1 MVDYRL
7 LYGAV
12 ALFAGV
18 GLLTW
23 AAPLPSPTAAPART
37 LVAVVGGMLF
47 VWGGSTMVRWASL

>member
-23 AAPLPSPTAAPART
+23 AAPLSSVTAAPLRT
-37 LVAVVGGMLF
+37 VAALGGGLLF